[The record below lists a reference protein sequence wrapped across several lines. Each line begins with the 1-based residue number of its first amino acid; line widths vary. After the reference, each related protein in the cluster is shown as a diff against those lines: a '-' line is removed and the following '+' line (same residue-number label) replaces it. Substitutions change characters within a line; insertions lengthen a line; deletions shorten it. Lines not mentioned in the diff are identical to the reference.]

1 MSDILSFERVTF
13 AYDPSREDGAA
24 VLRNCTFALGKSDIA
39 AVFGRSG
46 AGKTTL
52 FRLAAGLLVPTGGK
66 SGKIG
71 KVVRAT
77 DRIGYVFQEPRLL
90 PWETVL
96 ANVALPLRAI
106 GIETGEARRRAVEWL
121 ARVGL
126 GTVAD
131 QYPSKLSG
139 GMVQRV
145 SLARA
150 FAVEPDLL
158 LLDEPFGSL
167 DPSLRASLRDLL
179 RDLLDRTH
187 VAALVVSHY
196 PEEVLGMASRVFTL
210 DGGKIEEVQG
220 ERGEVEKRIGDVIG

>member
-13 AYDPSREDGAA
+13 AYDLSHEDGAA
-24 VLRNCTFALGKSDIA
+24 VLRDCTFAVEKSDIA

-66 SGKIG
+66 I
-71 KVVRAT
+71 VRAT

-96 ANVALPLRAI
+96 ANVSLPLRAA
-106 GIETGEARRRAVEWL
+106 GIETGESRRRAVEWL
-121 ARVGL
+121 DRVGL
-126 GTVAD
+126 GAVAGRF
-131 QYPSKLSG
+131 PGVLSG

-167 DPSLRASLRDLL
+167 DPSLRDSLRDLL

-196 PEEVLGMASRVFTL
+196 PEEVLGMATRVFTL

-220 ERGEVEKRIGDVIG
+220 EREEVEKRIGAVIG